1 VRKHRPAPDHNLKTG
16 STMANNDF
24 NFTAAEHA
32 TNDLLRHLYAQHAD
46 DAKLMA
52 LASALDDA
60 QDAAA

>member
-1 VRKHRPAPDHNLKTG
+1 
-16 STMANNDF
+16 MANNDF